1 MRRLRTG
8 EERLALALIERY
20 EERRDDGVDAFE
32 EHIVHSRKEKIDCRR
47 KVEARLADLCL
58 HEGSG
63 RLDLLDLGRDA
74 RWEKLHC
81 TA

>member
-58 HEGSG
+58 HEGSRG
-63 RLDLLDLGRDA
+63 LHLSDLGRDV
-74 RWEKLHC
+74 RW
-81 TA
+81 